1 MIIYLTKRHLL
12 DRINGTNDKLKDNQ
26 LTSRDLTKINRID
39 ELITTGV
46 IQSEERINKS
56 KFTHP
61 WSPTFAIAILTVTI

>member
-26 LTSRDLTKINRID
+26 LTLRDLTKVDRID

-46 IQSEERINKS
+46 IQSKERINKS

>member
-26 LTSRDLTKINRID
+26 LTSRDLTKVDRID